1 MRIDIHVHDTE
12 PIELLLD
19 SMADNGIN
27 RAFVCS
33 SAVAKGENVKT
44 LSDAKMVLGNVARA
58 QTEEGSKRTVQEV
71 NRDLAEKLGPYEG
84 KLYGFGKVDLYDQDV
99 EEQLASIVECGLYG
113 VGEIIGIHEHVD
125 LLRPVL
131 SFSAEQKKFPIFI
144 HCDFP
149 VERKDLEALF
159 NLIGEYPDAKII
171 VGHMGG
177 NHWIETL
184 EHVKVLDNC
193 LLDVSEVVNYV
204 PLYVA
209 VAEYPDKVAYGSD
222 FPWDLQ
228 EVNLARLNNMELSE
242 EAKAQ
247 VMGGNLRRF
256 MEWEI

>member
-12 PIELLLD
+12 PIELLIG
-19 SMADNGIN
+19 SMDRNGID

-44 LSDAKMVLGNVARA
+44 LSDAEMVLGNVARA
-58 QTEEGSKRTVQEV
+58 QTKEGSQRTVQEV
-71 NRDLAEKLGPYEG
+71 NSDLAEKLAPYEG
-84 KLYGFGKVDLYDQDV
+84 KLYGFGKVDLYDQNI
-99 EEQLASIVECGLYG
+99 EAQLDSIVECGLYG
-113 VGEIIGIHEHVD
+113 VGEIIGIHEHVE

-131 SFSAEQKKFPIFI
+131 EFSSDQKNFPIFI

-149 VERKDLEALF
+149 VEREDLEALF
-159 NLIGEYPDAKII
+159 NLIGEYPDARII

-184 EHVKVLDNC
+184 KRVKGLDNC

-209 VAEYPDKVAYGSD
+209 VAGHPDKVAYGSD

-228 EVNLARLNNMELSE
+228 EVNLARLNDMELSE
-242 EAKAQ
+242 EVVGQ

-256 MEWEI
+256 MEW